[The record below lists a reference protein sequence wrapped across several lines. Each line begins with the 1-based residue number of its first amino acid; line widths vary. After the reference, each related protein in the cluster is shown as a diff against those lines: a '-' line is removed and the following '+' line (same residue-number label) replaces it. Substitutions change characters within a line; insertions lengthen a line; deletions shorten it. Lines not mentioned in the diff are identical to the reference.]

1 MGDDPMAAGF
11 FVPEC
16 AGGGKTMNTQTKI
29 KAGRPSAF
37 LVLCGAIVALAAAG
51 TFLFAQT
58 TGTTTTTA
66 TGPTVLVLYDNEG
79 QYGWLGEIYS
89 AKLQNLLGHFDARVV
104 RKPLAQYAAGDLAAH
119 DASFYVASVWNE
131 TPMAAALQNDIN
143 ASTRPFVW
151 VGVNLW
157 RYAWDLTTYAPKPA
171 FEQKYGFRLLSYSGE
186 RHGKVV
192 YKDTELEKEQF
203 DTGLMRYEVTDPAKA
218 VVRATC
224 LDASGKPWPYII
236 QSGNFWV
243 VGDMPMISTSFEN
256 RSLAFQDLLHDM
268 LGIFHEEKHRA
279 FFRIEDVAPVGDV
292 TALKQLGNTLDSL
305 DVPFT
310 ISMIP
315 EYRDWS
321 GYYNNGVAQAVRFTA
336 SNPIAKEMKRW
347 TTFGGQVLQHGTTHQ
362 IDGLLNPYN
371 GVSGDDYEFYRVTAD
386 EFGFLTLVG
395 PLAGETRSGTR
406 SRVVRGQNILKN
418 AGFNPVGWLTPHY
431 LSSPLG
437 YQVFAGLYPF
447 ACDRTILFVKDA
459 AGKTQ
464 ASELNAPYIFRD
476 TYGLKRIPE
485 TIGYIDP
492 FGWYELQPP
501 SMPEDLIRRAKAL
514 KVVRDGWAG
523 FYFHWYLDPELLRQ
537 TVQGLKDLGYEFTVL
552 SGELK

>member
-1 MGDDPMAAGF
+1 
-11 FVPEC
+11 
-16 AGGGKTMNTQTKI
+16 MNTPYKT

-37 LVLCGAIVALAAAG
+37 LILCGTVVALAAAG

-58 TGTTTTTA
+58 AGTTA
-66 TGPTVLVLYDNEG
+66 TVPAGPSVLVLYDNEG

-89 AKLQNLLGHFDARVV
+89 SKLQNLLGHFEARVT
-104 RKPLAQYAAGDLAAH
+104 RKPLAQYAAGDLSKH
-119 DASFYVASVWNE
+119 DAAFYVAAVWNE
-131 TPMAAALQNDIN
+131 SPLAATLQNDID
-143 ASTRPFVW
+143 ATTRPFVW
-151 VGVNLW
+151 MGVNLW
-157 RYAWDLTTYAPKPA
+157 RYAWDLSTYAQKPA

-186 RHGKVV
+186 RHGSVV
-192 YKDTELEKEQF
+192 YKETELEKEQF
-203 DTGLMRYEVTDPAKA
+203 DLGLMRYEITDPAKA

-224 LDASGKPWPYII
+224 NDLNGTAWPYII

-279 FFRIEDVAPVGDV
+279 FFRIEDVAPVGDLE
-292 TALKQLGNTLDSL
+292 TLKQLGNVLDSL

-321 GYYNNGVAQAVRFTA
+321 GIYNNGVPEAVRFTA

-347 TTFGGQVLQHGTTHQ
+347 VGFGGQVLQHGTTHQ

-386 EFGFLTLVG
+386 QFGFLTLIG
-395 PLAGETRSGTR
+395 PLPGETRSGTR

-418 AGFNPVGWLTPHY
+418 AGFTPTGWLTPHY

-447 ACDRTILFVKDA
+447 ACDRTILFVKDS

-464 ASELNAPYIFRD
+464 ASELNSPYIFRD

-501 SMPEDLIRRAKAL
+501 SMPEDLIKRAKAL

-537 TVQGLKDLGYEFTVL
+537 TVQGLKGLGYEFTAL
-552 SGELK
+552 NGELK